1 MCARARV
8 RVRMCVCCMC
18 VHVCVLYMCACVSA
32 RARVCV
38 CVCVWWEQESLVSA
52 ATETQPVAKVLT
64 WWDRV
69 LDGLVE
75 KSWLEALQGPSKG
88 P

>member
-1 MCARARV
+1 
-8 RVRMCVCCMC
+8 MCVRACACAYVC
-18 VHVCVLYMCACVSA
+18 VLYVCACVCVVHVCVCECA
-32 RARVCV
+32 RACVCV
-38 CVCVWWEQESLVSA
+38 CVCEWWEQESLVSA

-75 KSWLEALQGPSKG
+75 KSWLEALQGTSKG

>member
-1 MCARARV
+1 
-8 RVRMCVCCMC
+8 VCE
-18 VHVCVLYMCACVSA
+18 
-32 RARVCV
+32 
-38 CVCVWWEQESLVSA
+38 WWEQESLVSA

-75 KSWLEALQGPSKG
+75 KSWLEALQGTSKG

>member
-1 MCARARV
+1 V
-8 RVRMCVCCMC
+8 F
-18 VHVCVLYMCACVSA
+18 
-32 RARVCV
+32 
-38 CVCVWWEQESLVSA
+38 VWWEQESLVSA
-52 ATETQPVAKVLT
+52 ATKTQPVAKVLT

-75 KSWLEALQGPSKG
+75 KSWLEALQGLSKG